1 MLLRTTALRFSSI
14 SEVKVENVT
23 RLFSKFLLSNI
34 HEVYKEVTL
43 IKQHVVLYTA
53 QFTHQLVLTHY
64 EVYQSLS
71 SKGMC
76 FVH

>member
-1 MLLRTTALRFSSI
+1 M
-14 SEVKVENVT
+14 T
-23 RLFSKFLLSNI
+23 RLFSEFFFSNV

-53 QFTHQLVLTHY
+53 QFAHQLVLAHY

-71 SKGMC
+71 SKAMC
-76 FVH
+76 FVY